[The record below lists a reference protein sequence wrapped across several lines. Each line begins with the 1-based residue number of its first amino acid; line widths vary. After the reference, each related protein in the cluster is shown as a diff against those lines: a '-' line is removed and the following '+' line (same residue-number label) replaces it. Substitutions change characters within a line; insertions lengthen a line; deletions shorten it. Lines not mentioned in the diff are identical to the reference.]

1 MPRFVKMKS
10 SFNLEKVMPEKVM
23 PENTPKKTMFIE
35 RYCPIDSNKISF
47 TRQQASDFAKQVADD
62 FNPLHNVEAKRFCV
76 PGDLLFSVIIAKA
89 GLHKDMSFNFS
100 GMVNENIT
108 LSFPTEINES
118 FDLVDEKAKTYLTV
132 EASGEKTHCPA
143 LIDALTK
150 AYVDFSGHTFPDILV
165 KLMAENNVMINPAR
179 PMVMYQC
186 MKIKLQR
193 LDVTTLSLKLAQ
205 TSLSIEGKR
214 GDAWLEFD
222 LISEG
227 EVVGHGKKHMLLSG
241 LREYCPENIE
251 LMIAQYKES
260 KERYSFK

>member
-1 MPRFVKMKS
+1 MHRFFVNQVISMS
-10 SFNLEKVMPEKVM
+10 
-23 PENTPKKTMFIE
+23 ENILSKETMFIE
-35 RYCPIDSNKISF
+35 QYCPIDNEIISF

-89 GLHKDMSFNFS
+89 GLHSEMSFNFS
-100 GMVNENIT
+100 GMVNDNIALT
-108 LSFPTEINES
+108 FPAEINSS
-118 FDLVDEKAKTYLTV
+118 FDVVDDKNKTYLTV
-132 EASGEKTHCPA
+132 EASGEVTHCPS
-143 LIDALTK
+143 LINALTK

-165 KLMAENNVMINPAR
+165 KLMAEKNVMINPAR

-186 MKIKLQR
+186 MKISLKR
-193 LDVTTLSLKLAQ
+193 LDISTLSLQLAQ
-205 TSLSIEGKR
+205 TSLSIEAKR

-241 LREYCPENIE
+241 LREYCQSSIDE
-251 LMIAQYKES
+251 MVTQYKNNKS
-260 KERYSFK
+260 SY